1 MDPGIAGRKPW
12 DKIAGR
18 RRNRITLQQATEAL
32 DGAGQPIR
40 TWTTYLADYPV
51 AIDQVTGG
59 LTGGE
64 TLRGRQVSAETEI
77 VFSGRWYAGVTAQ
90 MRMSYDGRTL
100 GIVRASDPYGDRRE
114 LRIECREAL

>member
-1 MDPGIAGRKPW
+1 MDPGIVERKPW

-18 RRNRITLQQATEAL
+18 KRNRITLQQATETL

-59 LTGGE
+59 E
-64 TLRGRQVSAETEI
+64 ALRGRQVSAETEI

-90 MRMSYDGRTL
+90 MRVSYDGRTL
-100 GIVRASDPYGDRRE
+100 GVVRASDPYGDRRE

>member
-1 MDPGIAGRKPW
+1 MDPGTIDRKPW

-18 RRNRITLQQATEAL
+18 KRHRITIQQATTAP
-32 DGAGQPIR
+32 DAAGQPIP

-59 LTGGE
+59 E
-64 TLRGRQVSAETEI
+64 TLRGRQVSAQAML
-77 VFSGRWYAGVTAQ
+77 VFSGRWYPGVTTQ
-90 MRMSYDGRTL
+90 MRVVYDSRTL

-114 LRIECREAL
+114 LRIECKEAG